1 MFFSS
6 IVNIIWERDFS
17 SMLLNFLHFARN
29 CASYIISLLIMSN
42 VSFINLILIEYN
54 YNRQY
59 CIDKDIKFYYKNII
73 WTIYNLEKYN
83 IEKNSFSNMLKL
95 L

>member
-1 MFFSS
+1 
-6 IVNIIWERDFS
+6 
-17 SMLLNFLHFARN
+17 
-29 CASYIISLLIMSN
+29 MSN